1 MSAEETEKEE
11 DPGEPSATK
20 LCKAHAINSPD
31 SVFEKITDEQ
41 SSTPLRSAPV
51 DAAIQLELYLGET
64 TTSQKNKP
72 LQRRD

>member
-1 MSAEETEKEE
+1 MSAEETDKQE
-11 DPGEPSATK
+11 DPEEPSATK
-20 LCKAHAINSPD
+20 LRKAHAINSLD

-41 SSTPLRSAPV
+41 SSAPLRSAPV

-72 LQRRD
+72 LQHKD